1 MSRARDTLARA
12 HGALRRARRRIVGAP
27 MVVLLGAT
35 MVIVSALAFQ
45 AWRAREEQRATVGRA
60 LREYASFAAWEFAS
74 SAREEMWLAMTELL
88 RPVERLGPADTG
100 RLLPSPAVLAA
111 SHARVADCRCASD
124 IPAAYYFRLDLATG
138 RLTTTAAASAPSSA
152 EEQWLGDTVAQHAR
166 DLFARD
172 WRVATIVGSPG
183 GVGRTVAYAVVR
195 DSGGHPVTAYG
206 VVSESNAFMAA
217 FAAEVAPESLLP
229 PTLAR
234 QAGMDTLVSI
244 VVRDGRGN
252 VVYRSPWQYVGYAA
266 SYPLSKFVSGFT
278 VEATLRGDV
287 ARRIVGDG
295 SGGRGRLAVLLA
307 LLALTVGL
315 LAVALRQLRRE
326 AALARLRADFVSS
339 VSHELR
345 TPLTQIRMFAELLR
359 LGWTRSAEERDRS
372 LAVIDQEAHRLG
384 LLVER
389 VLAFDR
395 TERLL
400 ALDRTERATPSLT
413 TEESEVAPLIR
424 DAVTAFAPL
433 AAVRGVTVE
442 TRLARGLVAPV
453 DRGAL
458 RQILVNLLDNAIK
471 YGPDGQGVTVSL
483 RVHGAFARIV
493 VDDGGPG
500 IPESEREVVWEPF
513 HRLARDANSSV
524 AGSGIGLAVVRRLA
538 LAHRGRVLV
547 DGAPGGG
554 ARIVVD
560 LPRVVGR
567 PGEGATPPARG
578 ATAPD
583 RA

>member
-12 HGALRRARRRIVGAP
+12 RGAARRIRRRFVGAP

-35 MVIVSALAFQ
+35 MVIVSALVFQ

-60 LREYASFAAWEFAS
+60 LGEYASFAAWEFAS
-74 SAREEMWLAMTELL
+74 SAREQMWLAMTELL

-111 SHARVADCRCASD
+111 SHARVERCRCAST
-124 IPAAYYFRLDLATG
+124 IPAAYYFKLELATG
-138 RLTTTAAASAPSSA
+138 HLTTTPAPGGPSDGVPSAA
-152 EEQWLGDTVAQHAR
+152 EEQWLGDTVARHAR

-172 WRVATIVGSPG
+172 WRVATIVGSAAG
-183 GVGRTVAYAVVR
+183 SGRTVAYAVVR
-195 DSGGHPVTAYG
+195 DSGGLPVAAYG
-206 VVSESNAFMAA
+206 VVSESNAFMAS
-217 FAAEVAPESLLP
+217 FAAGVSPESLLP

-244 VVRDGRGN
+244 VVRDDRGN
-252 VVYRSPWQYVGYAA
+252 VVYRSPWQYAGYAA
-266 SYPLSKFVSGFT
+266 SYPLSAYVSGFT
-278 VEATLRGDV
+278 VQATLRADV

-295 SGGRGRLAVLLA
+295 SGGRGRLAVLVA
-307 LLALTVGL
+307 LLVLTAVL

-395 TERLL
+395 TER
-400 ALDRTERATPSLT
+400 AAPELT
-413 TEESEVAPLIR
+413 TVESEIAPLVH

-433 AAVRGVTVE
+433 AAVRGVTIE
-442 TRLARGLVAPV
+442 TRLARGVVAAV

-458 RQILVNLLDNAIK
+458 RQILVNLLDNAVK
-471 YGPDGQGVTVSL
+471 YGPDGQTVTVTL
-483 RVHGAFARIV
+483 RVHGAFARLV
-493 VDDGGPG
+493 VDDRGPG
-500 IPESEREVVWEPF
+500 IPADDRDAVWEPF
-513 HRLARDANSSV
+513 HRLPRDANSSV

-538 LAHRGRVLV
+538 LAHGGRASV
-547 DGAPGGG
+547 DAAPEGG

-560 LPRVVGR
+560 LPRVVR
-567 PGEGATPPARG
+567 VQVAAPGVPTISG
-578 ATAPD
+578 TAPE